1 MYDVVLLTLGSE
13 RDASGG
19 CGSGGA
25 CCGGADEAAPDAKTA
40 ERCETPRVPVL
51 ACADALTARGA
62 RVVTV
67 TARSD
72 AEIDEVLARL
82 DGPPRPDGLTWP
94 DPDSKTR
101 LVVATASDGQLRAVL
116 RRLVRRYAPPPS
128 RRPADLADNRTVP
141 DLPPVGVL
149 PLDPARGG
157 TARDL
162 AEQLG
167 LPRDPA
173 AVAGA
178 VLDGTVRRLDL
189 LRNDGGSV
197 TLDGALLGAADEA
210 GQPLRWRARVE
221 VDSAVLSDGEGP
233 ILACAIGNAGGYAR
247 LDDVALLADPD
258 PTDGR
263 VEVAV
268 AVPVVTRSALG
279 RKRVRLEVRRA
290 RGRAVAVVPRDEKV
304 PFLDDGVEGELSR
317 KRSWW
322 VEPGTWAVWTV

>member
-13 RDASGG
+13 RDAPGAG

-25 CCGGADEAAPDAKTA
+25 CCGGADETVEAAGE

-62 RVVTV
+62 RVTTV

-94 DPDSKTR
+94 DPDGKTR
-101 LVVATASDGQLRAVL
+101 LIVATASDGQLRAVL

-128 RRPADLADNRTVP
+128 RRPADLAEERTLP

-149 PLDPARGG
+149 PLDPARAG

-162 AEQLG
+162 AAQLG

-173 AVAGA
+173 AVATA
-178 VLDGTVRRLDL
+178 VLDGTARRLDL

-197 TLDGALLGAADEA
+197 TLDGALLGAADDA
-210 GQPLRWRARVE
+210 GRPLHWRARVE
-221 VDSAVLSDGEGP
+221 VDGAVLSDGTEP
-233 ILACAIGNAGGYAR
+233 ITACAIGNAGGYAR
-247 LDDVALLADPD
+247 LGEVTLLADPD

-263 VEVAV
+263 IAVGV

-290 RGRAVAVVPRDEKV
+290 RGRAVAVVPRDDRV

-322 VEPGTWAVWTV
+322 TEPGAWAVWTG

>member
-13 RDASGG
+13 RDAAGGG

-25 CCGGADEAAPDAKTA
+25 CCGGVEAAGEQPE

-51 ACADALTARGA
+51 ACADALTAGGA
-62 RVVTV
+62 RVEMV

-82 DGPPRPDGLTWP
+82 DGAPRPDGLSWP

-101 LVVATASDGQLRAVL
+101 LVIATASDGQLRAVL

-128 RRPADLADNRTVP
+128 RRPADLPGNRTVP

-149 PLDPARGG
+149 PLDPARTGA
-157 TARDL
+157 ARDL
-162 AEQLG
+162 AAQLG

-173 AVAGA
+173 AVAAA
-178 VLDGTVRRLDL
+178 VLDGTPRRLDL

-197 TLDGALLGAADEA
+197 TLDGALLGAADDA
-210 GQPLRWRARVE
+210 GRPLHWRARVE
-221 VDSAVLSDGEGP
+221 VDDAVLSHGDDP

-247 LDDVALLADPD
+247 LDDVTLLADPD
-258 PTDGR
+258 PADGR

-268 AVPVVTRSALG
+268 AVSVVTRSALG
-279 RKRVRLEVRRA
+279 RKKVRLEVRRA
-290 RGRAVAVVPRDEKV
+290 RGRAAAVVPRDEKV

-322 VEPGTWAVWTV
+322 VEPGAWAVWTS

>member
-13 RDASGG
+13 RDAPGGG

-25 CCGGADEAAPDAKTA
+25 CCGGADDTAAETGE

-51 ACADALTARGA
+51 ACADELTARGA
-62 RVVTV
+62 RVTTV

-82 DGPPRPDGLTWP
+82 DGPPRADGLTWP
-94 DPDSKTR
+94 DSDGKTR
-101 LVVATASDGQLRAVL
+101 LIVATASDGQLRAVL

-128 RRPADLADNRTVP
+128 RRPADLADDRTVP

-149 PLDPARGG
+149 PLDPARSG

-162 AEQLG
+162 AAQLG

-173 AVAGA
+173 GVAAA
-178 VLDGTVRRLDL
+178 VLDGTARRLDL

-197 TLDGALLGAADEA
+197 TLDGALLGAADDA
-210 GQPLRWRARVE
+210 GRPLHWRARVE
-221 VDSAVLSDGEGP
+221 VDGTVLTDGSEP
-233 ILACAIGNAGGYAR
+233 ITACAIGNAGGYAR
-247 LDDVALLADPD
+247 LGEVDLLGGPD
-258 PTDGR
+258 PADGR
-263 VEVAV
+263 VTVGV

-279 RKRVRLEVRRA
+279 RKKVRLEVRRA

-322 VEPGTWAVWTV
+322 TEPGAWAVWTG